1 MLSNL
6 FICST
11 GLDGG
16 RFAEYHQKLCRKWE
30 VPCPEVVIL
39 SAFILG
45 SSEPEETEQFHFR
58 SAAAA
63 TQLNINNNFCL
74 FCGSVDPW
82 ISLPLLGN
90 DMHPFFLHHCHCSW
104 SERGRASKQSPDPP
118 LRCDVSS
125 DGCWRKSRGQG
136 ASKRV
141 TNSPGGF

>member
-1 MLSNL
+1 MLSYL

-63 TQLNINNNFCL
+63 TQLKINNNFCL
-74 FCGSVDPW
+74 PVAPLTLGR

-90 DMHPFFLHHCHCSW
+90 NMHPFFFCIIVTALDLSGA
-104 SERGRASKQSPDPP
+104 EQASRVPTLNPP
-118 LRCDVSS
+118 PRCDVSS
-125 DGCWRKSRGQG
+125 DGC
-136 ASKRV
+136 
-141 TNSPGGF
+141 